1 MSGIGAPVAS
11 WRRVVIMPEV
21 PWSPQAGLRAVRAAV
36 VIPALLALTTQV
48 IANEQIAL
56 FAAFGG
62 FATLVLPNFGGGRQ
76 DKALAH
82 IALALGGSAL
92 IVVGTLLSTSL
103 AAVAPLTVLV
113 AFIVLFAGM
122 AGPNGAS
129 GTNGAMLVYVLAA
142 ASPGDPATIPLR
154 LAGWWLAS
162 VCGAIAVLVT
172 AGPPPASR
180 LRRAVAVLSSRLA
193 AELDRG
199 LGSSDGGS
207 ARAAS
212 TVAAAEL
219 SATYT
224 AAPYRPTGLAV
235 PDQAAG
241 SLVQGLEW
249 EARLVEDALAS
260 GPALNAWSSA
270 DRELLRQSAGVLGA
284 VAELTRGQNS
294 LPDLDGLERQR
305 LAAREA
311 ASRPS
316 EEAAA
321 PQVSQHLS
329 WHAAMIALAARTIGA
344 DALVATRR
352 ADPATI
358 ARQRHAWAGDARP
371 AAPTDRWWR
380 QRLTSAARRHANF
393 RSVWTLS
400 SARGALA
407 IAAAVTVADVL
418 NVQHGFWVVLGTI
431 SVLRSTALGTGATAL
446 RVLAGTLIGFVL
458 GAGLIVAIGANTT
471 ALWLCLPVAV
481 LVAAYTPGVVSF
493 IAGQAAFTVL
503 LYILVNIL
511 VPIGWKVGVVRVED
525 VALGCAVSLIVGV
538 LFWPRGA
545 SAVLVR
551 DLGEAYRAGAKYLRQ
566 SAAFALG
573 RHDHPSDTGRVSLDA
588 ALRLDEALRG
598 YLAEQGSK
606 RMAKEDVWTLVG
618 AATRL
623 RLTAQAL
630 SGLHANLDS
639 PTEAVSGLARS
650 AEVIAEWYQQLADR
664 LTTSRRGA
672 TAPVGQSLVKLTAM
686 ELESAD
692 PGASYCLIS
701 VAQHLRHL
709 TLDESRLRAA
719 ADHVR
724 SRQSRAWWH

>member
-1 MSGIGAPVAS
+1 
-11 WRRVVIMPEV
+11 
-21 PWSPQAGLRAVRAAV
+21 
-36 VIPALLALTTQV
+36 VIPALFAVTTQI

-62 FATLVLPNFGGGRQ
+62 FATLVLPNFGGGWQ
-76 DKALAH
+76 DKARAH
-82 IALALGGSAL
+82 LALALGGSAL
-92 IVVGTLLSTSL
+92 IVVGTLLSSSL
-103 AAVAPLTVLV
+103 AALAPLTVLV

-122 AGPNGAS
+122 AGSNGAS
-129 GTNGAMLVYVLAA
+129 GTNAAMLVYVLAA

-162 VCGAIAVLVT
+162 LSGGIAVLVT
-172 AGPPPASR
+172 ARPPPASR
-180 LRRAVAVLSSRLA
+180 LRRAVADLSSRLA
-193 AELDRG
+193 KELEKG
-199 LGSSDGGS
+199 LGSGDGGS

-219 SATYT
+219 SAAYT

-235 PDQAAG
+235 PDQAAE

-260 GPALNAWSSA
+260 GMDLSAWSST
-270 DRELLRQSAGVLGA
+270 DRELLRQAAEVLGA
-284 VAELTRGQNS
+284 VADLTRGQNS
-294 LPDLDGLERQR
+294 PPPDLDGLERQR

-316 EEAAA
+316 GETAA
-321 PQVSQHLS
+321 PQDSQHLS
-329 WHAAMIALAARTIGA
+329 WHAAMIALAARTVGA

-358 ARQRHAWAGDARP
+358 ARQRRAWAGDGRP
-371 AAPTDRWWR
+371 AASTDRWLR
-380 QRLTSAARRHANF
+380 QRLTSAARRHATF
-393 RSVWTLS
+393 RSVWTLN

-407 IAAAVTVADVL
+407 IAAAVTVADVI

-431 SVLRSTALGTGATAL
+431 SVLRSTAMGTGATAL

-458 GAGLIVAIGANTT
+458 GAGLILAIGTNTT
-471 ALWLCLPVAV
+471 ALWLCLPLAV
-481 LVAAYTPGVVSF
+481 LVTAYTPGVVSF

-503 LYILVNIL
+503 LYILFNIL

-525 VALGCAVSLIVGV
+525 IALGCAVSFIVGV

-545 SAVLVR
+545 SAVVLR
-551 DLGEAYRAGAKYLRQ
+551 DLGDAYRAGAKYLRQ
-566 SAAFALG
+566 STAFALG
-573 RHDHPSDTGRVSLDA
+573 SHDRPRDAGRVSLDA
-588 ALRLDEALRG
+588 VLRLEEALRG

-623 RLTAQAL
+623 RLTAQTL
-630 SGLHANLDS
+630 SGLHSNLDS
-639 PTEAVSGLARS
+639 PAEAVSALTRS
-650 AEVIAEWYQQLADR
+650 AEVIAAWYQQLADS
-664 LTTSRRGA
+664 LTPSHGGA
-672 TAPVGQSLVKLTAM
+672 AAPVGQGLVKLTATD
-686 ELESAD
+686 LESAD
-692 PGASYCLIS
+692 PGGSYCVIS

-709 TLDESRLRAA
+709 TLDESRIRTA

-724 SRQSRAWWH
+724 SRQTRAWWH